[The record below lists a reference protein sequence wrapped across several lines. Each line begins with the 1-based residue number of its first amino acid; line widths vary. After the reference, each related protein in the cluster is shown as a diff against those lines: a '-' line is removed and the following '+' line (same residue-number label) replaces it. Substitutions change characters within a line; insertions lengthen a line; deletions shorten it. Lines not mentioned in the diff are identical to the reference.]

1 VGGGVAIEVADV
13 RRDLMLCGK
22 CPSLKVTPSRRVRY
36 IHSRY
41 SYRLALDRKGVLIMS
56 DNA

>member
-13 RRDLMLCGK
+13 RRDFALCGK

-36 IHSRY
+36 YTLSLLVSRDAR
-41 SYRLALDRKGVLIMS
+41 S
-56 DNA
+56 